1 MVGPLLSIIVH
12 IYINKIL
19 GAFKMTDKDAIKKLK
34 EKNYLLE
41 LENEKLK
48 IIIVR
53 QEKVIKNIKIILN

>member
-1 MVGPLLSIIVH
+1 M
-12 IYINKIL
+12 K
-19 GAFKMTDKDAIKKLK
+19 DEDAIKKLK

-53 QEKVIKNIKIILN
+53 QEKVIANIHIILNANIL